1 MTIAIKKELIDHL
14 YPANIFLDPTLR
26 LDKYGPSIAKHF
38 PDISVGTH
46 LFDLFDLS
54 GGNDAACFDLG
65 DVKSLSVHL
74 TSKCGC
80 YKLAGTAIPLADDGG
95 YLLAVRHVPTDKAF
109 KENRFQISEFAPG
122 DPTVQSLLL
131 INLQRAMIEES
142 QDTALELAFERQRG
156 LELLDRVSRI
166 AGYMAHDFNNFLSI
180 IKLNCDRLS
189 RDFGDNERIERLVS
203 IIRETAARGSSI
215 TGSLMKLSHQRTDTQ
230 MPMAVDPLIE
240 DNIAFLRTVVGS
252 NVVLSSELNAGA
264 TQSVISQVRFIN
276 CLTNLLINSRDA
288 MPDGGKIIIRT
299 DIKTVTLDGRGSD
312 ETPVPREYIVVE
324 VADNGRGMTEAVLSR
339 AFEPLFSTKSSGN
352 GFGLASALEFA
363 QEMGGDARLESEPGK
378 GAKVFLY
385 LPTVDQKSAL
395 ADDHGNDVAQLAGND
410 DRGRVLLVEDEPY
423 ALEALVEML
432 EAEGYSV
439 TACETGEAA
448 LKANEQAEF
457 DVLVTDIIMP
467 GQRGTEL
474 ARLACAQRPK
484 LKIILMSGYVPD
496 VSDISAGW
504 MFIRKPMDS
513 GQLLAMIEAAVG
525 QSH

>member
-1 MTIAIKKELIDHL
+1 MTISIKKELFDNL
-14 YPANIFLDPTLR
+14 YPAHISLDSNLHLTGF
-26 LDKYGPSIAKHF
+26 GPSIAKHF
-38 PDISVGTH
+38 PDLEIGSQ
-46 LFDLFDLS
+46 LFDSFDLT
-54 GGNDAACFDLG
+54 GGSRPEYFDLG
-65 DVKSLSVHL
+65 TTKSLAIHL
-74 TSKCGC
+74 TSKCGG
-80 YKLAGTAIPLADDGG
+80 YKLAGTAVPLADESG
-95 YLLAVRHVPTDKAF
+95 YFLAVRHVPTEKAF
-109 KENRFQISEFAPG
+109 KENKFQISEFAPG
-122 DPTVQSLLL
+122 DPEVQGVLL

-142 QDTALELAFERQRG
+142 QDTALELSFERQRG

-230 MPMAVDPLIE
+230 MPMAVDPLVE
-240 DNIAFLRTVVGS
+240 ENIAFLRTVVGS
-252 NVVLSSELNAGA
+252 NVVLSAELKAGQ

-288 MPDGGKIIIRT
+288 MPDGGEIVIRT
-299 DIKTVTLDGRGSD
+299 DIKTLALDRRD
-312 ETPVPREYIVVE
+312 NETGTPAEYIVVE

-339 AFEPLFSTKSSGN
+339 AFEPLFSTKSNGS
-352 GFGLASALEFA
+352 GFGLASVLEFA
-363 QEMGGDARLESEPGK
+363 REMGGDARLESAPGK
-378 GAKVFLY
+378 GAKVSLY
-385 LPTVDQKSAL
+385 LPTVDQNVEPVTADGNGTEKL
-395 ADDHGNDVAQLAGND
+395 ANGDS
-410 DRGRVLLVEDEPY
+410 RGRVLLVEDEPY

-448 LKANEQAEF
+448 LRANEKAEF

-474 ARLACAQRPK
+474 ARLACAQQPN

-513 GQLLAMIEAAVG
+513 GQLLSMIEAAVG
-525 QSH
+525 KGG